1 LGSCRT
7 GERTLVADLAASV
20 GPGMLV
26 LADAGLYSYDLF
38 GRFAATGADL
48 AWRIGAS
55 VSLGHLRWLPDGSPM
70 VTSSS

>member
-7 GERTLVADLAASV
+7 GERTLVASV

-70 VTSSS
+70 ATSSS